1 MNSTSR
7 QIIRSELEYYGIDL
21 KGVDIDRLLKSH
33 TFSDEQEAV
42 FYLVS
47 RLKPECVSVSQKVNE
62 FIKIYAEEHDEPIE
76 HVKYKTILNMA
87 LYPDGYEVYAN
98 RIDN

>member
-1 MNSTSR
+1 MNSTSY
-7 QIIRSELEYYGIDL
+7 QIIQSELEYYGISL
-21 KGVDIDRLLKSH
+21 KKRELIELLKSH

-47 RLKPECVSVSQKVNE
+47 RLKPECTSVSQKVNE
-62 FIKIYAEEHDEPIE
+62 FIKTYAEEHDEPIE

-87 LYPDGYEVYAN
+87 LCPDGYEVYVN
-98 RIDN
+98 RMDN